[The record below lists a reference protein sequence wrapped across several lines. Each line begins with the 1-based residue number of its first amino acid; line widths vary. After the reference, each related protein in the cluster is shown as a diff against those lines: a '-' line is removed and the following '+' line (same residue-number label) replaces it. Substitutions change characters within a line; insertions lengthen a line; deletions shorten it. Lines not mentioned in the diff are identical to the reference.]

1 MTYIAFTFKQSKLN
15 KNNGLMIYNIE
26 SFALIN
32 T

>member
-1 MTYIAFTFKQSKLN
+1 MTYIAFTLKQSKL

-26 SFALIN
+26 SFAVIN